1 MTTTPRSRPIDLL
14 SEACACHEAYLRG
27 RLRGLGVPEA
37 GLDDAVQDVF
47 EVLVRRIGAYDRRFS
62 LRQWMAGV
70 ARKIARRHRER
81 AQRAPGALEEAELPA
96 PGLDPESW
104 SSRQEALADLQA
116 FLGELDPDR
125 WAVFVLSEIEGLRG
139 TEIAAE
145 LGVNLSTVYARLR
158 VAKAGF
164 ERTMARRRG
173 ERRGAWLWL
182 PLFGESSQRGSLALT
197 TPLALVG
204 VLTASAG
211 GMWAVRG
218 CVANDESESRGA
230 AAGVGAEPASRMA
243 GVPAREVD
251 PAGTGALVNGGFGD
265 GRAADNDGALVN
277 DGFADGRAADR
288 AGAFADDLFAGAGVG
303 EAWIGGPSGSSSRG
317 RGTWRWRM
325 RYLLQG
331 DEVVVEIAYAGDE
344 AIAMD
349 GGIGWVELEGLTR
362 VEGPGSWPIAL
373 EAGERRVV
381 RLRLRAGRDGVVD
394 AVFGEGRQF
403 GLANGGFGLRLMR
416 DGGRLRRCGE
426 RECYRTAESIADELI
441 GETVR
446 VELHNRCS
454 EDIEVAMMP
463 CELEVPPADA
473 PRLHLAADEL
483 RPITVDAGLCFGRVR
498 DDGNVGSRGS
508 GSDGFVI
515 TFSGA
520 GCGTVAADSK
530 QPLPGMKRGE

>member
-1 MTTTPRSRPIDLL
+1 MTTTPPSRPIDLL
-14 SEACACHEAYLRG
+14 REACARHEAYLRG

-81 AQRAPGALEEAELPA
+81 ALRAPGALEEAEMAA

-182 PLFGESSQRGSLALT
+182 PVFGESSQRGSLALT
-197 TPLALVG
+197 TPLALFG
-204 VLTASAG
+204 VLTASVG

-218 CVANDESESRGA
+218 CAANDESERREGVADRGGTEPVSRL
-230 AAGVGAEPASRMA
+230 A

-251 PAGTGALVNGGFGD
+251 PASAPMNGDFGDAREADGDGAGVNGGFGD
-265 GRAADNDGALVN
+265 ARAAGSDGA
-277 DGFADGRAADR
+277 RAN
-288 AGAFADDLFAGAGVG
+288 DLFGDARAD
-303 EAWIGGPSGSSSRG
+303 EAWIDGPGGSSSRG
-317 RGTWRWRM
+317 QGTWRWRM

-331 DEVVVEIAYAGDE
+331 DEVVVEVAYAGDE
-344 AIAMD
+344 AIAMN
-349 GGIGWVELEGLTR
+349 GGTGWVELEGLTR
-362 VEGPGSWPIAL
+362 VEGPGSWPVAL

-381 RLRLRAGRDGVVD
+381 RLRLRAGRDGVVE
-394 AVFGEGRQF
+394 AVLAQGRQM
-403 GLANGGFGLRLMR
+403 GLLNGMSMLRLMR

-426 RECYRTAESIADELI
+426 RECDRTAESIADELI

-463 CELEVPPADA
+463 CGLEVPPADA
-473 PRLHLAADEL
+473 PRLHLAAGEL
-483 RPITVDAGLCFGRVR
+483 RPISIDAGLCFGRVR

-520 GCGTVAADSK
+520 GCKTVAADSK
-530 QPLPGMKRGE
+530 QPLPGVKPGE

>member
-1 MTTTPRSRPIDLL
+1 MTTTPPSRPIDLL
-14 SEACACHEAYLRG
+14 SEACARHEAYLRG

-81 AQRAPGALEEAELPA
+81 ALRAPGALEEAELAA

-116 FLGELDPDR
+116 FLRELDPDR

-145 LGVNLSTVYARLR
+145 LGVHLSTVYARLR

-173 ERRGAWLWL
+173 ERRRAWLWL
-182 PLFGESSQRGSLALT
+182 PLFGESSQRGSLALA
-197 TPLALVG
+197 TPLALFG
-204 VLTASAG
+204 VLTAGAG

-218 CVANDESESRGA
+218 CAANDEGESRGVA
-230 AAGVGAEPASRMA
+230 AAEVIAEPQSRLA
-243 GVPAREVD
+243 GVSAREVD
-251 PAGTGALVNGGFGD
+251 PAGALVNGGFAEARADD
-265 GRAADNDGALVN
+265 GDGALVH
-277 DGFADGRAADR
+277 GGSAEAR
-288 AGAFADDLFAGAGVG
+288 AGERDGALANDLFADVRAGEG
-303 EAWIGGPSGSSSRG
+303 WIDGPGGSSSNG
-317 RGTWRWRM
+317 QGTWRWQM
-325 RYLLQG
+325 RYRLQG
-331 DEVVVEIAYAGDE
+331 DEVVVELAYAGD
-344 AIAMD
+344 AAMAMN
-349 GGIGWVELEGLTR
+349 GGSGWVELEGLTR
-362 VEGPGSWPIAL
+362 VEGPGSWPVAL
-373 EAGERRVV
+373 EAGERRVL
-381 RLRLRAGRDGVVD
+381 RLRLRAGRDGVVQ
-394 AVFGEGRQF
+394 AVFGHGRQL
-403 GLANGGFGLRLMR
+403 GLANGESWLRLMR

-426 RECYRTAESIADELI
+426 RECDLTADSIADELI

-454 EDIEVAMMP
+454 EDIEVALMP
-463 CELEVPPADA
+463 CGIEVPPADA
-473 PRLHLAADEL
+473 PRLHLAAGEL
-483 RPITVDAGLCFGRVR
+483 RPITVDAALCFGRVR
-498 DDGNVGSRGS
+498 EDGVVGSKGS

-520 GCGTVAADSK
+520 GCNTVAADSK
-530 QPLPGMKRGE
+530 QPLPGAKRGE

>member
-1 MTTTPRSRPIDLL
+1 MTTTPPSRPIDLL
-14 SEACACHEAYLRG
+14 REACACHEAYLRG

-81 AQRAPGALEEAELPA
+81 ALRAPGALDEADLPA

-104 SSRQEALADLQA
+104 SARQEALADLQA
-116 FLGELDPDR
+116 FLRELEPDR

-197 TPLALVG
+197 TPLALFG
-204 VLTASAG
+204 VLTASVG

-218 CVANDESESRGA
+218 CGANDESERREVA
-230 AAGVGAEPASRMA
+230 ADGVGAEPASRLA
-243 GVPAREVD
+243 GVAAREVD
-251 PAGTGALVNGGFGD
+251 PAGARGNGGFGEA
-265 GRAADNDGALVN
+265 RAADGAGVGVHDGS
-277 DGFADGRAADR
+277 ADGRAAGRD
-288 AGAFADDLFAGAGVG
+288 GAVANDLFADARAG
-303 EAWIGGPSGSSSRG
+303 EAWIDGPGGSSSHG
-317 RGTWRWRM
+317 QASWRWRM

-331 DEVVVEIAYAGDE
+331 DEVIVELAYAGDE
-344 AIAMD
+344 AIAMN
-349 GGIGWVELEGLTR
+349 GGTGWVELEGLTR
-362 VEGPGSWPIAL
+362 VEGPGSWSIAL
-373 EAGERRVV
+373 EAGERRVT
-381 RLRLRAGRDGVVD
+381 RLRLRAARDGVVQ
-394 AVFGEGRQF
+394 AMFEHGRQL
-403 GLANGGFGLRLMR
+403 GLGTGGFGVRLMR
-416 DGGRLRRCGE
+416 DGGRLRRCSE
-426 RECYRTAESIADELI
+426 RECDRTAESIADELI

-446 VELHNRCS
+446 VELHNQCS

-463 CELEVPPADA
+463 CGLEMPPPDA
-473 PRLHLAADEL
+473 PRLHLAAGER
-483 RPITVDAGLCFGRVR
+483 RPITVDAGLCFGRVP

-508 GSDGFVI
+508 GSDGFMI

-520 GCGTVAADSK
+520 GCKTVAADSK
-530 QPLPGMKRGE
+530 QPLPG